1 MFKELVEKKRYSFH
15 ESFDTWEEAI
25 GAACQP
31 LIDDGA
37 IEKRYVEE
45 IISKVNELGPYIVIA
60 PNICMPHAQEGIGVN
75 ETAVCF
81 MKTEQPVKFNDD
93 PDFAAQLFFVLSS
106 VDNNVHLENLA
117 QLADMLSDEELVE
130 QIVKAKSADD
140 LLKIEV

>member
-1 MFKELVEKKRYSFH
+1 
-15 ESFDTWEEAI
+15 
-25 GAACQP
+25 
-31 LIDDGA
+31 
-37 IEKRYVEE
+37 
-45 IISKVNELGPYIVIA
+45 
-60 PNICMPHAQEGIGVN
+60 
-75 ETAVCF
+75 